1 MEFLKDLSIRR
12 KLIVAFGATFLFAAS
27 IAVLAAIMLTSVSNT
42 TLEVN
47 SKWLPGIRTM
57 DAMHS
62 QHSTIRLD
70 VQGYL
75 LCEDAACRATMK
87 AKTAEARQKLTDGF
101 NEFITR
107 YATTTA
113 EKDELRYLSGLV
125 DKDNELLDKSISL
138 LDAGQ
143 KEQAILLSMQD
154 SRNAYET
161 AYATG
166 DKVVAEYNQ
175 GAAQATEHA
184 LSLASTSKTV
194 ILLCAG
200 VMLLVIFA
208 ATSLL
213 TNLIA
218 KPLTEAAALM
228 HRVAQKDL
236 TRTLD
241 IHSEDEV
248 GQLAS
253 SINTTITSLRDIM
266 QAFGKSTEF
275 LSNAASEIT
284 TVAEQTASNA
294 NLQSSKLN
302 QIAAAAQQMTATI
315 GEIGHN
321 VENAAHASMQS
332 AEMAEN
338 GGKVMKQASDTM
350 QNIAQSSDGI
360 AAKMTSLEQHSE
372 AIGTVITVIQEI
384 SEQTNLL
391 ALNAAIEAAR
401 AGEHG
406 RGFAVVAGEVRR
418 LAERTKNATEEI
430 SGTIHAIQQET
441 RTTLSVVQN
450 NRSSVVSGQEE
461 TERAYSNLSEII
473 SASKLVEGQ
482 IQLIASATSE
492 QTSASKEIAS
502 SAGEISNLS
511 SESAAG
517 AEGTVTK
524 LKEVTH
530 LAQDLDKTVSEFR
543 LS

>member
-1 MEFLKDLSIRR
+1 MLKDLSIRR
-12 KLIVAFGATFLFAAS
+12 KLIVAFGATFFFAAS
-27 IAVLAAIMLTSVSNT
+27 IAILAAIMLTSVSNT
-42 TLEVN
+42 TTEVDG
-47 SKWLPGIRTM
+47 KWLPGIRTM

-62 QHSTIRLD
+62 QHSAIRRFVLAYIICD
-70 VQGYL
+70 SQ
-75 LCEDAACRATMK
+75 ECRERNKGLVST
-87 AKTAEARQKLTDGF
+87 ARQKLVDGF

-107 YATTTA
+107 YATTPE
-113 EKDELRYLSGLV
+113 EKNELTYLSGLV
-125 DKDNELLDKSISL
+125 DRDNLLLDQAL
-138 LDAGQ
+138 RFVDAGQ
-143 KEQAILLSMQD
+143 KDAAAHLILNE
-154 SRNAYET
+154 SRDAYQT
-161 AYATG
+161 AYDTG
-166 DKVVAEYNQ
+166 DKVVAEYNR
-175 GAAQATEHA
+175 GAEQATQHA
-184 LSLASTSKTV
+184 ISVASTSKTI
-194 ILLCAG
+194 ILLCAV

-208 ATSLL
+208 ATTML

-236 TRTLD
+236 SHTLD
-241 IHSEDEV
+241 IQSEDEV

-253 SINTTITSLRDIM
+253 SINTTIESFRAIMLSL
-266 QAFGKSTEF
+266 AKNTEF
-275 LSNAASEIT
+275 LSSAASEISAIAT
-284 TVAEQTASNA
+284 QAAGNA
-294 NLQSSKLN
+294 NLQSSKIN
-302 QIAAAAQQMTATI
+302 QIAAAAQQMTSTI
-315 GEIGHN
+315 GEISHN

-338 GGKVMKQASDTM
+338 GGKVMKQTSDTM

-360 AAKMTSLEQHSE
+360 ADKMASLEQHSV

-430 SGTIHAIQQET
+430 SSTIHTIQEET
-441 RTTLSVVQN
+441 RTTLDVVQS

-461 TERAYSNLSEII
+461 TERAQANLSDII
-473 SASKLVEGQ
+473 MASKQVESQ

-502 SAGEISNLS
+502 SAGEISSLS
-511 SESAAG
+511 TESAAG
-517 AEGTVTK
+517 AENAVSK
-524 LKEVTH
+524 IQQVANIAKE
-530 LAQDLDKTVSEFR
+530 LDKTVSEFR